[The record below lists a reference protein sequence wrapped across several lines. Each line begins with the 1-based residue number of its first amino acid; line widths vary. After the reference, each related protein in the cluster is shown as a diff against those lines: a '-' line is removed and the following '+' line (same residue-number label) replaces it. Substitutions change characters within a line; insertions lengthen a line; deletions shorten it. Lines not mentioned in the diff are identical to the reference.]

1 MSRIVRETISDRFNK
16 FMTLS
21 IICSVIIAL
30 IGGVLLFLPE
40 LSNKLIG
47 IISGVLFILS
57 GINTIYKYFCRNGA
71 KLYSL
76 NLLYGIIILLIGVII
91 ILVPFSVTTFLTIW
105 LGLYLIIFGVNKIT
119 YGVWFKIGNDSS
131 WLITFVIGIMLTIFG
146 ILVLAN
152 PFSSLTVT
160 QVVGSFLILS
170 SILDLTDLVLL
181 KKRANEITKIF
192 W

>member
-47 IISGVLFILS
+47 IISGALFILS

-91 ILVPFSVTTFLTIW
+91 ILVPFSVTTFLTIC

-152 PFSSLTVT
+152 PFSALTVT

>member
-47 IISGVLFILS
+47 VISGVLFILS
-57 GINTIYKYFCRNGA
+57 GINTIYKYFRRNGA

-91 ILVPFSVTTFLTIW
+91 ILVPFSVTTFLTIC

>member
-47 IISGVLFILS
+47 VISGVLFILS

-76 NLLYGIIILLIGVII
+76 NLLYGINILLIGVII
-91 ILVPFSVTTFLTIW
+91 ILVPFSVTTFLTIC

>member
-47 IISGVLFILS
+47 VISGVLFILS

-91 ILVPFSVTTFLTIW
+91 ILVPFSVTTFLTIC

>member
-21 IICSVIIAL
+21 IICSVIITL

-47 IISGVLFILS
+47 VISGVLFILS
-57 GINTIYKYFCRNGA
+57 GINTIYKYFRRNGA

-91 ILVPFSVTTFLTIW
+91 ILVPFSVTTFLTIC
-105 LGLYLIIFGVNKIT
+105 LGLYLIIFGINKIT

>member
-47 IISGVLFILS
+47 IISGALFILS

-91 ILVPFSVTTFLTIW
+91 ILVPFSVTTFLTIC

-119 YGVWFKIGNDSS
+119 YGVWFKIGNDTS

-152 PFSSLTVT
+152 PFSALTVT

>member
-57 GINTIYKYFCRNGA
+57 GINAIYKYFCRNGA

-91 ILVPFSVTTFLTIW
+91 ILVPFSVTTFLTIC

>member
-47 IISGVLFILS
+47 ITSGVLFILS

-91 ILVPFSVTTFLTIW
+91 ILVPFSVTTFLTIC

>member
-47 IISGVLFILS
+47 VISGVLFILS

-91 ILVPFSVTTFLTIW
+91 ILVPFSVTTFLTIC

-131 WLITFVIGIMLTIFG
+131 WLITFVIGIVLTIFG

>member
-91 ILVPFSVTTFLTIW
+91 ILVPFSVTTFLTIC

-131 WLITFVIGIMLTIFG
+131 WLITFVIGIVLTIFG

>member
-91 ILVPFSVTTFLTIW
+91 ILVPFSVTTFLTIC

-160 QVVGSFLILS
+160 QVVSSFLILS

>member
-47 IISGVLFILS
+47 IISGALFILS

-91 ILVPFSVTTFLTIW
+91 ILVPFSVTTFLTIC

-152 PFSSLTVT
+152 PFSTLTVT

>member
-91 ILVPFSVTTFLTIW
+91 ILVPFSVTTFLTIC